1 MRLELRKA
9 QGRDGLSAIP
19 VAPVKAESDLELIAS
34 GAACSDH
41 RPGFKGAPFARLNL
55 EQFGTKAAGDT
66 CGNFHRGFPESAESS
81 QYTSAVATTES
92 ALDENRTAALAPFRR
107 AHRRRQ
113 YFAANRRRPL

>member
-1 MRLELRKA
+1 
-9 QGRDGLSAIP
+9 LSAIP

-66 CGNFHRGFPESAESS
+66 CVNFHHGFSGIGRIESI
-81 QYTSAVATTES
+81 YFGRRH
-92 ALDENRTAALAPFRR
+92 NRKCP
-107 AHRRRQ
+107 
-113 YFAANRRRPL
+113 